1 MDRELKDE
9 SLKVFETK
17 RIEAVGRKAM
27 LEKLLI
33 DKTAEQAAELLS
45 IQTNIVYW
53 EAQRVAAE
61 KILAKLVLEV
71 AAVVE
76 P

>member
-1 MDRELKDE
+1 MDRELKVE

-45 IQTNIVYW
+45 IQTSIVYW
-53 EAQRVAAE
+53 ETQLATAE
-61 KILAKLVLEV
+61 KILAKLAVEV
-71 AAVVE
+71 AAVAE